1 MQQIFRISFAAV
13 ATKEGA
19 IANLGLLCKRNGP
32 FRNPTTYH
40 RRATS
45 QSHTTGS
52 CILSLSNAMNELER
66 LSRHSKQH
74 EELGADLKE
83 KNREIEELNNDAQ
96 ELVDLV
102 ETKEKVIEELKN
114 SLDEARNCVSA
125 MEEEIRCKRANKAE
139 ALDEKCGEQTTHW
152 VSTHNLDN
160 IHEQY
165 TKVLGILNEE
175 QCQCQSSVKRLNVN
189 RAITV

>member
-102 ETKEKVIEELKN
+102 ETKEKVIEELKY

-125 MEEEIRCKRANKAE
+125 MEEEIRSKRANKAE
-139 ALDEKCGEQTTHW
+139 ALDEECGEQKTHW

>member
-1 MQQIFRISFAAV
+1 MRNWEQI
-13 ATKEGA
+13 
-19 IANLGLLCKRNGP
+19 
-32 FRNPTTYH
+32 
-40 RRATS
+40 
-45 QSHTTGS
+45 
-52 CILSLSNAMNELER
+52 
-66 LSRHSKQH
+66 SK
-74 EELGADLKE
+74 K
-83 KNREIEELNNDAQ
+83 KNRELNNDAQ

-114 SLDEARNCVSA
+114 SLVEARNCVSA
-125 MEEEIRCKRANKAE
+125 MEEEIRSKLANKAE
-139 ALDEKCGEQTTHW
+139 AVDEECGEQTTHW

-175 QCQCQSSVKRLNVN
+175 QCQCQSSGKRLNVN

>member
-1 MQQIFRISFAAV
+1 MRNWEQI
-13 ATKEGA
+13 
-19 IANLGLLCKRNGP
+19 
-32 FRNPTTYH
+32 
-40 RRATS
+40 
-45 QSHTTGS
+45 
-52 CILSLSNAMNELER
+52 
-66 LSRHSKQH
+66 SK
-74 EELGADLKE
+74 K

-125 MEEEIRCKRANKAE
+125 MEEEIRSKRANKAE
-139 ALDEKCGEQTTHW
+139 TLDEKCGEQTTHW